1 VLSLEE
7 LERPHPLSAKLA
19 VAELK
24 RYLPDPQQ
32 RIRQHDLV
40 FAEVRSVTSLIQ
52 SASLQGQL
60 NEAEFRRRTESYE
73 AATQTLYSLIA
84 VGAHWCRDEDE
95 DVWCEV
101 LRRLCLPI
109 QAAGGMVAWIE
120 LKAYPA
126 ILAFYAAGLGA
137 MSANRHRLIKRL
149 FAQTLPHNGISAVRS
164 LLPLIALPETLRVNI
179 WTAVYSANN
188 RVTPVSEHLF
198 NLMKEDLREFA
209 CSIEDFEWLFDQF
222 EILCALSYVD
232 ASIAFDEDPSAA
244 ERWFPVGRF
253 SRHKSYYD
261 ERIKGVDNW
270 VTQAATERDN
280 WPPIAAGM
288 FSGDYNRFS
297 KLLAAFKNW
306 FAKVPVY

>member
-1 VLSLEE
+1 LSSTLIWSSLHDFSFYHVIGLGEE
-7 LERPHPLSAKLA
+7 TWRYRQ
-19 VAELK
+19 AELTC
-24 RYLPDPQQ
+24 RAPVDGEVEPGRRLDRFRPDDSFGADYDRSRRPDRTAGDAALPSLPD
-32 RIRQHDLV
+32 
-40 FAEVRSVTSLIQ
+40 ARS
-52 SASLQGQL
+52 
-60 NEAEFRRRTESYE
+60 
-73 AATQTLYSLIA
+73 
-84 VGAHWCRDEDE
+84 
-95 DVWCEV
+95 
-101 LRRLCLPI
+101 I

-209 CSIEDFEWLFDQF
+209 GSIEDFEWLFDQF

-306 FAKVPVY
+306 FAKIPVY